1 MVAVTPRAYALLCW
15 KVKYGTNCI
24 IFVERTGRLRPAD
37 MDEDAFPSQRHLT
50 GRAGALGD
58 PDLSGPAYSCS
69 GLTSLGRMGDSDGRV
84 AARSANPPA
93 ATRNRS
99 GPVRSHH
106 SRPGLARR
114 RDLPLGAA
122 LPGLRDRAR
131 ANRPAE

>member
-1 MVAVTPRAYALLCW
+1 MAAVNPRAYALLCW

-24 IFVERTGRLRPAD
+24 IFLERIGRLRPAN
-37 MDEDAFPSQRHLT
+37 MDKDALPSQRHLT
-50 GRAGALGD
+50 GRACALGD
-58 PDLSGPAYSCS
+58 PDLSGPARSR
-69 GLTSLGRMGDSDGRV
+69 GGVTSLGRMGDSDGRV
-84 AARSANPPA
+84 AARGANPLA

-122 LPGLRDRAR
+122 LPGLR
-131 ANRPAE
+131 N